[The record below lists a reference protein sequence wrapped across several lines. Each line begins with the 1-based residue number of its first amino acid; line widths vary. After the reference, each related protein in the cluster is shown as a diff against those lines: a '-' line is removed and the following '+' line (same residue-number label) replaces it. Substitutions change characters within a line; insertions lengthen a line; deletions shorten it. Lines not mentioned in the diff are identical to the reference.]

1 MSLVKQ
7 YSMAQMVENLP
18 AMRETRVQSLGQE
31 APLDKR
37 TVIHSYIL
45 AWRIPW
51 TRKPGGLQSVGLQR
65 VRQYEPLTH
74 SMPNSKLPEE
84 TGSVTLFSSREE
96 LTIVY

>member
-45 AWRIPW
+45 AW
-51 TRKPGGLQSVGLQR
+51 
-65 VRQYEPLTH
+65 
-74 SMPNSKLPEE
+74 
-84 TGSVTLFSSREE
+84 
-96 LTIVY
+96 

>member
-37 TVIHSYIL
+37 TVIHSYIR

-51 TRKPGGLQSVGLQR
+51 TRKPGGLQSVGLQSWT
-65 VRQYEPLTH
+65 QL
-74 SMPNSKLPEE
+74 
-84 TGSVTLFSSREE
+84 SS
-96 LTIVY
+96 